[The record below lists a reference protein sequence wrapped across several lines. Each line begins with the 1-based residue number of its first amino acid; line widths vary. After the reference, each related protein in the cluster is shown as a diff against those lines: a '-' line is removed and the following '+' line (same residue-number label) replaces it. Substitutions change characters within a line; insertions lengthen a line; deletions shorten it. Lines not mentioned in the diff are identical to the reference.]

1 MVLVN
6 DGLVV
11 LLRGGCTIEGEILIG
26 MIMIRWYGP
35 SRGRIDSSNIGGK
48 KSAIEIDSSIWREV
62 IGNRNR
68 LLNLA
73 GRNRP

>member
-26 MIMIRWYGP
+26 MINDTVL
-35 SRGRIDSSNIGGK
+35 S
-48 KSAIEIDSSIWREV
+48 WRFE
-62 IGNRNR
+62 
-68 LLNLA
+68 
-73 GRNRP
+73 